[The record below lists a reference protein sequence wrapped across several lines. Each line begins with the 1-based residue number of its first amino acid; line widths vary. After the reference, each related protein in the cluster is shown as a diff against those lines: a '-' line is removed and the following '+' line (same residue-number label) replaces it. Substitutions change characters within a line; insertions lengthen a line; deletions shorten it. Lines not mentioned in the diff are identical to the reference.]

1 MIPYP
6 KSVTNGNATTEVAG
20 LQTTNS
26 IDSSLSDEE
35 YILDVGYQQDGAV
48 SIRGGSPSGIF
59 YGLQTFK
66 QLLPPSSLRH
76 TKSAG
81 EGLWALSTQTIHDT
95 PRFAWRGVMLDVAR
109 HFMPLPDLLRFIDL
123 LAFHKLNVL
132 HLHLTDDQGW
142 RLPVAKWPELTTVAC
157 WRKRTM
163 QGAPPHGKLDS
174 RPHGGYYSREDLEE
188 LVAFA
193 TERHIRVVPEIDMPG
208 HMQAAVAAYPELGN
222 GAQVVVMEEWGIS
235 KHVLNMSDKALE
247 FCKDVLDTVCD
258 IFPGEFIGIG
268 GDECPHDEWKANPDI
283 QSKMKQLG
291 LADEA
296 GLHEWFIGQMAAHL
310 HVHGRR
316 PYGWDELMGCG
327 DKVPKDVLIAAWR
340 GIEPTEIA
348 AKSGFEVIAC
358 PDIKCYLDYRQSE
371 DKNEPT
377 PVGVVLSLEDIYNFD
392 PVPEGLTQD
401 EKKKVMGTQV
411 NVWTEHMES
420 ASRVNYMVFPRL
432 CAFAEVAWGKA
443 DNHSDIGDFKVRLEQ
458 HLPRLEA
465 LGINYR
471 QLSGPRPWNA
481 RPDAPVMHLALLLS
495 LALGLESVVAGP
507 CKPNSFTTTTT
518 ATTTESLGLSSTLST
533 DATKATEQSDSTTT
547 TTLAISESTISSAV
561 GSSALLSDTTALS
574 DQTELTATTTIA
586 VSESTSVTDL
596 GSTTSVASS
605 DISVPT
611 STEVTSTAVSVSY
624 ISTSVLSTSDKLTS
638 SVDASVTTSAPAS
651 TTTTVESAGTT
662 EPTTTAES
670 TTDSTAV
677 SSTQIS
683 TDTTLEATTTTT
695 TEAPTST
702 TIVEEVSTTT
712 TLLPIP
718 TLFTLSA
725 QGGPADGLV
734 IHGNGLP
741 DYSVWIGAFLAWP
754 TGLFKY
760 EEGTGHV
767 SVDGNPLCALSY
779 QGNFDFVSVIVCPTT
794 LLFYHAPLVCD
805 RPTDGSLKC
814 SVAVKLYNCVTSNGG
829 TRTCTTADAS
839 WSDLYSSAPLYATS
853 GTYYQLRF
861 AAADWA
867 HDSQVSPIS
876 LTVTPV

>member
-1 MIPYP
+1 
-6 KSVTNGNATTEVAG
+6 
-20 LQTTNS
+20 
-26 IDSSLSDEE
+26 
-35 YILDVGYQQDGAV
+35 
-48 SIRGGSPSGIF
+48 
-59 YGLQTFK
+59 
-66 QLLPPSSLRH
+66 
-76 TKSAG
+76 
-81 EGLWALSTQTIHDT
+81 
-95 PRFAWRGVMLDVAR
+95 
-109 HFMPLPDLLRFIDL
+109 
-123 LAFHKLNVL
+123 
-132 HLHLTDDQGW
+132 
-142 RLPVAKWPELTTVAC
+142 
-157 WRKRTM
+157 M

-193 TERHIRVVPEIDMPG
+193 TERHIRIVPEIDMPG

-258 IFPGEFIGIG
+258 IFPSEFIGIG

-283 QSKMKQLG
+283 QSKMEQLG
-291 LADEA
+291 LANEA
-296 GLHEWFIGQMAAHL
+296 ALHEWFIEQMAAHL

-348 AKSGFEVIAC
+348 AKRGFQVIAC

-392 PVPEGLTQD
+392 PVPKGLTQG
-401 EKKKVMGTQV
+401 EKEKVMGTQV

-420 ASRVNYMVFPRL
+420 ASRVSYMVFPRL

-465 LGINYR
+465 LGVNYR

-481 RPDAPVMHLALLLS
+481 RPDAPV
-495 LALGLESVVAGP
+495 
-507 CKPNSFTTTTT
+507 
-518 ATTTESLGLSSTLST
+518 
-533 DATKATEQSDSTTT
+533 
-547 TTLAISESTISSAV
+547 
-561 GSSALLSDTTALS
+561 
-574 DQTELTATTTIA
+574 
-586 VSESTSVTDL
+586 SESTSVADL

-605 DISVPT
+605 DISVTT
-611 STEVTSTAVSVSY
+611 STDVTSTAVSDSS
-624 ISTSVLSTSDKLTS
+624 ISTSVLSTSDELTS

-651 TTTTVESAGTT
+651 TSTTIESAGTT
-662 EPTTTAES
+662 ESTTSEES
-670 TTDSTAV
+670 TTDATI
-677 SSTQIS
+677 SSTHIS
-683 TDTTLEATTTTT
+683 TDTTLETTTTTT

-702 TIVEEVSTTT
+702 TIVDEVSTTT

-741 DYSVWIGAFLAWP
+741 EYSVWIGAFLTWP

-794 LLFYHAPLVCD
+794 LQFYHAPLVCD

-814 SVAVKLYNCVTSNGG
+814 SVAVKLYNCVTGNGG
-829 TRTCTTADAS
+829 TRICTTTDAS
-839 WSDLYSSAPLYATS
+839 WSNMYSSAPLYASS

-867 HDSQVSPIS
+867 HDSQVSPIG